1 MEKSYHCAG
10 NWGRGNAMPMAGSC
24 TGAGLRCV
32 SCGIRGL
39 ASRAR
44 SQCLQNARTAL
55 ALFCIESV
63 GGVHNEKNVRFSQHE
78 PFTEAGGDA
87 LKVII

>member
-1 MEKSYHCAG
+1 VPYGKVLSLCRELGARERDAHGGKLHGSGTSMRFMWDSRIGEP
-10 NWGRGNAMPMAGSC
+10 RPLAMPS
-24 TGAGLRCV
+24 
-32 SCGIRGL
+32 
-39 ASRAR
+39 
-44 SQCLQNARTAL
+44 AL

-63 GGVHNEKNVRFSQHE
+63 GGVHNEKNVKFSQHE